1 MIRGRILYVAK
12 VMLESRQM
20 IGSPKLFESEREK
33 LLHRFSGTLETA
45 HHLNRQTVSF
55 QASKAE
61 PVYRWF
67 KYKEGFSSSLVKF
80 FLGRYSPTPGRL
92 LDPFAGSGTSLFA
105 GNELGWDSHGI
116 ELLPVGAFAVRART
130 ALSSIPAEKFEHAFH
145 SWKTFDGPLTR
156 TFEHLTITK
165 YAFSEVTETALNLYL
180 SYCETIPDED
190 LRTALLFVAFSI
202 LEQISFTRKDG
213 QYLRWDYR
221 SKRDLSGKPFN
232 KGFIPTFEEAI
243 TRKFGEIVADLDPSD
258 SYLPFEEAE
267 NLSRTGDIRLVTG
280 SCLEILPIADA
291 DQFDFVITSPP
302 YCNRYD
308 YTRTYAL
315 ELAFL
320 GMGNEDVRRLRQE
333 MLSCTVEN
341 KEKVGW
347 IKEIYSRLS
356 KEDRFEEVIRVY
368 ESSSAMEEVNIILDR
383 LKDADKL
390 NNKNIARMVRNYFL
404 EMCFVI
410 SELGRVTSPGGYC
423 VMVNDNVRY
432 GGEEIPVDL
441 ILSEFAQSFSYEVER
456 IFVLPRGKGN
466 SSQQMGEFGRS
477 EVRKCVYLWRKL
489 QRHDA

>member
-1 MIRGRILYVAK
+1 MIA
-12 VMLESRQM
+12 
-20 IGSPKLFESEREK
+20 SPKLFESEREK
-33 LLHRFSGTLETA
+33 LFHRFSGSLETA

-61 PVYRWF
+61 PIYRWF
-67 KYKEGFSSSLVKF
+67 KYKEGFSSALVKF
-80 FLGRYSPTPGRL
+80 FLGQYSATPGRL

-130 ALSSIPAEKFEHAFH
+130 AISRLPTEKLERAFQN
-145 SWKTFDGPLTR
+145 WTTFDGPLTR
-156 TFEHLTITK
+156 TFDHLTITK
-165 YAFSEVTETALNLYL
+165 HAFSDDTERSLNLYL
-180 SYCETIPDED
+180 SYCETLSDED
-190 LRTALLFVAFSI
+190 VRTALRFVAFSI

-221 SKRDLSGKPFN
+221 SNRTLSGKPFD
-232 KGFIPTFEEAI
+232 KGYIPSFDEAI
-243 TRKFGEIVADLDPSD
+243 SIKFREIVADLNPSVT
-258 SYLPFEEAE
+258 YLPFEEVE
-267 NLSRTGDIRLVTG
+267 NLPSRTGDIRLVTG
-280 SCLEILPIADA
+280 SCLEVLPLTDT

-320 GMGNEDVRRLRQE
+320 GLENEDVRRLRQE

-341 KEKVGW
+341 KEKIDW
-347 IKEIYSRLS
+347 IEQIYSRLS
-356 KEDRFEEVIRVY
+356 RKDRFDEVIRVY
-368 ESSSAMEEVNIILDR
+368 ESSTAMDEVNVILDR
-383 LKDADKL
+383 LKEADKL

-410 SELGRVTSPGGYC
+410 CELARVTRPGGYC

-489 QRHDA
+489 ERDDA